1 MDIFTITSA
10 QYVYDT
16 EQSKNYAIMATIDG
30 VVMSVPI
37 DSANRHYQ
45 AIQEWIAD
53 GGTVI
58 DNGGSE

>member
-30 VVMSVPI
+30 VVMSVLI

-45 AIQEWIAD
+45 AIQEWAAID
-53 GGTVI
+53 GNNITDPG
-58 DNGGSE
+58 E